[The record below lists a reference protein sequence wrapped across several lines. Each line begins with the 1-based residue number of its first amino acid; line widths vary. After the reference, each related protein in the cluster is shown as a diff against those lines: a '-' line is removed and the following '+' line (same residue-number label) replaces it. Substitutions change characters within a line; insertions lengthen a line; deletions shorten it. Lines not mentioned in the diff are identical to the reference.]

1 MNLTDYVIMPSKDYI
16 DICDAVRKKTGSTLM
31 FKSGDL
37 ASSILKI
44 SGNSEAIIDGGYA
57 GDVYWL
63 LDNTKTLSLRG
74 NGSMTEAPWSKWAE
88 IIERVSIEDGI
99 IDICN
104 GAFAECTNLKD
115 VALPS
120 SITSVGDFAFS
131 ECSNLKDV
139 ALPDSITSVG
149 EGAFYKCSNIA
160 AIELPVE
167 IKSIGSTAFC
177 ETGISEILLPASLQ
191 TIGDQAF
198 AWITSDGLGKLTNI
212 TILNPDISFG
222 FDVFDSSVSGITRIN
237 FSGSENSWRDIATT
251 NSSWLYYISSDNIT
265 LNYSMAGDD

>member
-1 MNLTDYVIMPSKDYI
+1 MSLTDYVIMPSKDYI
-16 DICDAVRKKTGSTLM
+16 AICNAVREKTGSTSM

-74 NGSMTEAPWSKWAE
+74 EDRESSMTEAPWSKYAE
-88 IIERVSIEDGI
+88 IIERVSIENGI
-99 IDICN
+99 IDICDYAFN
-104 GAFAECTNLKD
+104 GCANLKD

-120 SITSVGDFAFS
+120 SI
-131 ECSNLKDV
+131 
-139 ALPDSITSVG
+139 ISVG
-149 EGAFYKCSNIA
+149 EGAFYGCSNIT
-160 AIELPVE
+160 AIELPAE
-167 IKSIGSTAFC
+167 IVSIGSMAFC

-191 TIGDQAF
+191 NIGDQAF

-265 LNYSMAGDD
+265 FDYSMAGDD